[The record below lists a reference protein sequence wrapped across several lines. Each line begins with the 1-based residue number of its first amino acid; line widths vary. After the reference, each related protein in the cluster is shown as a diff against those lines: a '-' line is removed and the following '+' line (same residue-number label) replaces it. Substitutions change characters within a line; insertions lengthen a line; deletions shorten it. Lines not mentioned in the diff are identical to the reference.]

1 MELLNINKYLEKS
14 NYKDILEMLDD
25 KEKFYNFIQIVNIN
39 FDTFNLLKLELITKL
54 ILSKV
59 TKFDGN
65 VDNSSFQVYY
75 EKLQI
80 KNDLNFDLLN
90 SFIEKFDKY
99 KEIKISFISLN
110 FQLVKIFKSQFKK
123 LEKYSNN
130 ENISKDDINIIKSI
144 IDDEVLIYYNAFFE
158 VNYNKFFFKRILD
171 AKMDVTKYINSVE
184 MVSRLKSLYELFSEK
199 MLETLKVPII
209 KINEFWD
216 MEYLQRVNYYRQFH
230 IKTNSLFKMYFTY
243 YNQLNDLFYEIS
255 NIIHI
260 DPLNYIDIINDS
272 TSSFGMSEDDLEI
285 DMTNFEDSAYFKQ
298 NVANLTINFES
309 IDYDQVVDC
318 NDDNTDTPIPIN
330 DSIENLDES
339 KKSNEDDVNELSDDE
354 EEININDIFIKN

>member
-1 MELLNINKYLEKS
+1 LNRYDILFLSFKNKLKYYFQYFSMELLNINKYLEKS

-158 VNYNKFFFKRILD
+158 VNYNKFFFKRI
-171 AKMDVTKYINSVE
+171 
-184 MVSRLKSLYELFSEK
+184 
-199 MLETLKVPII
+199 
-209 KINEFWD
+209 
-216 MEYLQRVNYYRQFH
+216 
-230 IKTNSLFKMYFTY
+230 
-243 YNQLNDLFYEIS
+243 
-255 NIIHI
+255 
-260 DPLNYIDIINDS
+260 
-272 TSSFGMSEDDLEI
+272 
-285 DMTNFEDSAYFKQ
+285 
-298 NVANLTINFES
+298 
-309 IDYDQVVDC
+309 
-318 NDDNTDTPIPIN
+318 
-330 DSIENLDES
+330 
-339 KKSNEDDVNELSDDE
+339 
-354 EEININDIFIKN
+354 

>member
-39 FDTFNLLKLELITKL
+39 FDTFNLLKLELIIKL

-65 VDNSSFQVYY
+65 VDNNSFQVFY

-130 ENISKDDINIIKSI
+130 ENISKDDIN
-144 IDDEVLIYYNAFFE
+144 
-158 VNYNKFFFKRILD
+158 
-171 AKMDVTKYINSVE
+171 T
-184 MVSRLKSLYELFSEK
+184 
-199 MLETLKVPII
+199 
-209 KINEFWD
+209 
-216 MEYLQRVNYYRQFH
+216 
-230 IKTNSLFKMYFTY
+230 IKT
-243 YNQLNDLFYEIS
+243 
-255 NIIHI
+255 
-260 DPLNYIDIINDS
+260 
-272 TSSFGMSEDDLEI
+272 
-285 DMTNFEDSAYFKQ
+285 
-298 NVANLTINFES
+298 
-309 IDYDQVVDC
+309 
-318 NDDNTDTPIPIN
+318 
-330 DSIENLDES
+330 
-339 KKSNEDDVNELSDDE
+339 ELV
-354 EEININDIFIKN
+354 